1 MPTAGLLGI
10 LTPMRPFVFACLMT
24 SLPAGNQLLAAEQ
37 SATGFAPG
45 IELPAGAGREL
56 VLAACTRCHDLKG
69 VPAFKGYWTRQ
80 QWLAMIETMVKH
92 GAPLNA
98 AQAGEVADYLAL
110 HFGRQPAPARS
121 ERSAGAAP

>member
-1 MPTAGLLGI
+1 MPVTTPPLFPALRLARCLSGAAILL
-10 LTPMRPFVFACLMT
+10 FT
-24 SLPAGNQLLAAEQ
+24 SSVSAQQ
-37 SATGFAPG
+37 SYYPPG

-110 HFGRQPAPARS
+110 HFGRQPVRS
-121 ERSAGAAP
+121 EQSAGAAP